1 MRQPTPSCGA
11 SQAEAGRLTTQL
23 TEQGKS
29 QTAAV
34 QNVRQEL
41 RQTGT
46 DVRNELK
53 AEAERLAAELAAE
66 SATQSTN
73 LQTLRQELQ
82 QADEDLHTT
91 LKNELDGLN
100 TQIAEHE
107 SSQKTTLQNLRQE
120 LRKANSDLREELRL
134 LSQRLTDEKTD
145 RAMLGDLF
153 VELGN
158 HVKTGG
164 SLADMLNILDQPS

>member
-1 MRQPTPSCGA
+1 
-11 SQAEAGRLTTQL
+11 
-23 TEQGKS
+23 
-29 QTAAV
+29 
-34 QNVRQEL
+34 
-41 RQTGT
+41 
-46 DVRNELK
+46 
-53 AEAERLAAELAAE
+53 
-66 SATQSTN
+66 
-73 LQTLRQELQ
+73 LRQELQ

-100 TQIAEHE
+100 AQMAEHE

-153 VELGN
+153 IELGN

-164 SLADMLNILDQPS
+164 SLADMLNSLDQPS